1 MRTFQLALTLGSGT
15 RLVGKLDGR
24 KLPDVE
30 FNVVIVALWEDVEEQ
45 KKRNKGPHSP
55 IYMLFAGWE
64 VRIGKNCDCFSL
76 YGPTL
81 SQQITI
87 LFFFLRNI
95 GLQAGLFTQLFH

>member
-1 MRTFQLALTLGSGT
+1 MRTFQLALTLALTLGSGT

-64 VRIGKNCDCFSL
+64 VRIGKN
-76 YGPTL
+76 
-81 SQQITI
+81 
-87 LFFFLRNI
+87 LFFTIRTDPKPANNYSFFFQRNI
-95 GLQAGLFTQLFH
+95 GLQAGLFT